1 MGKNLRKRS
10 VKKILLGLGA
20 AFCLGG
26 WGCAAQN
33 HSLNAPAVNTPL
45 PPSPSLQEEFNPTR
59 TAAQPKP
66 MPTGSLWNARHESLF
81 QDIKA
86 HRVGDIVTI
95 MVSEQSRAS
104 KEAATSTSRVRE
116 YNGEGSFMG
125 LSTPSQTILQPVNKT
140 GYGLSFNNTFTGKGS
155 TKKADSMTAYM
166 TATVTDILPNG
177 NLVIRGSRWTKV
189 NDELQQI
196 VLEGVV
202 RPMDITRDNTVL
214 SQNIAEAKIFFV
226 GKGPISRQQKPG
238 FLGQLLDMVLPF

>member
-1 MGKNLRKRS
+1 MGRDENTHRARIK
-10 VKKILLGLGA
+10 LLGLGA
-20 AFCLGG
+20 AL
-26 WGCAAQN
+26 WLALAGCAAQ
-33 HSLNAPAVNTPL
+33 SQSVRTPAAHTPL
-45 PPSPSLQEEFNPTR
+45 PPPPPLQEEFSPSR
-59 TAAQPKP
+59 TAAQPRP
-66 MPTGSLWNARHESLF
+66 VPTGSMWNARQESFF

-95 MVSEQSRAS
+95 MVSEQSKAS

-116 YNGEGSFMG
+116 YKGEGSFMG

-140 GYGLSFNNTFTGKGS
+140 GYGLNFDNTFTGKGS

-226 GKGPISRQQKPG
+226 GKGPVSRQQKPG
-238 FLGQLLDMVLPF
+238 LLGQILDMIVPF